1 MTPVMLH
8 FLAFLLLSSLLAAMP
23 SCGPPT
29 PAASGIDPR
38 DEEEDSA
45 LLEALERRVD
55 RSIAR
60 ARESAVALEYV
71 AADAP
76 SGARRVATGVVLND
90 RGEVLSVRI
99 DPPPAEAPIVARDAS
114 GRRHRARWVAA
125 DAETGLTLL
134 RVDPKVAEPVRPA
147 SRSPRLGSQ
156 VLIVGNPYGLG
167 HSVSRGQVAG
177 LDRRL
182 EIGPRPLGGLIQID
196 AALHPGDSGASVT
209 NLRGEWL
216 GLVRGGL
223 NTPEGG
229 RPTDHD
235 LGFVIPARDA
245 LWVADQLRDRHRVDR
260 AYLGVRLDAIGKGKD
275 NPPGAVLDTVV
286 PDTPA
291 ARAGLRPGDRVV
303 ALDGHAIHL
312 PGDLTDRL
320 DRIPAEAEVTL
331 DYFRG
336 TSREHLA
343 LRTGSRPPISPAPS
357 NPAPKGDDA
366 RAALALSREAVERLD
381 RLEHR
386 VQELEKQ
393 VRAAPK
399 P

>member
-1 MTPVMLH
+1 MLH

-260 AYLGVRLDAIGKGKD
+260 AYLGVRLDALGKGKD

-336 TSREHLA
+336 TSRERLA

-357 NPAPKGDDA
+357 
-366 RAALALSREAVERLD
+366 
-381 RLEHR
+381 
-386 VQELEKQ
+386 
-393 VRAAPK
+393 
-399 P
+399 